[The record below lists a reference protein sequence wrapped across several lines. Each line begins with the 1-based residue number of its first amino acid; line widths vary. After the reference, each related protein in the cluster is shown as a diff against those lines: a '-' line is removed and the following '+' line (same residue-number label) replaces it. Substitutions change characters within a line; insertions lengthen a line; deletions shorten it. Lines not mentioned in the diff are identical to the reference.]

1 MLEAALRSNPQQAI
15 QAALLALVIFLTALL
30 SLIYAE
36 RK

>member
-1 MLEAALRSNPQQAI
+1 MLEAALQSHPQQII
-15 QAALLALVIFLTALL
+15 QAALLALVILLAALL